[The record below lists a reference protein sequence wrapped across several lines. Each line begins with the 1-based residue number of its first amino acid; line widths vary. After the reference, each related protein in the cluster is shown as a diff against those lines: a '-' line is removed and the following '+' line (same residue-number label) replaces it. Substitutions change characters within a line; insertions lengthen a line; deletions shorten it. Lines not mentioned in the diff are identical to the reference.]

1 MQITTAKL
9 RVLTEQLIS
18 HSKNWYPSQP
28 LPRGTRGGYKD
39 RFGNEWVSGPSRTKG
54 EPFEWDVQLGAK
66 ATPGMRNLSIDGR
79 HVNVSLKGR
88 VTH

>member
-39 RFGNEWVSGPSRTKG
+39 RFGNCKVSPGCG
-54 EPFEWDVQLGAK
+54 E
-66 ATPGMRNLSIDGR
+66 
-79 HVNVSLKGR
+79 
-88 VTH
+88 